1 MSITRGLRILFVGLF
16 SALILLSLSP
26 VGAASANISKSY
38 KSSDQI
44 PNGSLVS
51 LDNQKTDYVIQS
63 NTKNG
68 SKLLGV
74 AVAADDSLLAVNP
87 TDGSVQ
93 VATSGTAVALVSDL
107 NGSIKVGDQ
116 IGVSPFDG
124 IGMKISGGGRVL
136 GLAQTELNSSSTGAQ
151 KQTVKDASGKDITI
165 YVGLVRVTLGAGS
178 STASGT
184 NSESQQLNPFQKIA
198 KNLTGHT
205 VSTWRVVLSLIII
218 IVAIISLI
226 TLTYAAIF
234 GSIISVGR
242 NPLGAHNVFKT
253 LWLVLGM
260 AILIA
265 IVGGAAVFFLMK

>member
-1 MSITRGLRILFVGLF
+1 MGITRGLRVLFLGLF
-16 SALILLSLSP
+16 TALLLLSLSP

-38 KSSDQI
+38 SSNENI

-51 LDNQKTDYVIQS
+51 LDPKQTDYVIAS
-63 NTKNG
+63 NTLNA

-74 AVAADDSLLAVNP
+74 AVAPNDSLLAVNAGS
-87 TDGSVQ
+87 GSVQ
-93 VATSGTAVALVSDL
+93 VATQGTAAALVSDM
-107 NGSIKVGDQ
+107 NGAIKVGDQ

-124 IGMKISGGGRVL
+124 VGMKLTGGGRVL
-136 GLAQTELNSSSTGAQ
+136 GLAQSNFSSETSGAV
-151 KQTVKDASGKDITI
+151 KQTVKDSSGKQIDI
-165 YVGLVRVTLGAGS
+165 YVGLVKVTLGSGS
-178 STASGT
+178 STANGATTDSS
-184 NSESQQLNPFQKIA
+184 NLNPLQKLA
-198 KNLTGHT
+198 KNVVGHT

-218 IVAIISLI
+218 IVALVSLI

-253 LWLVLGM
+253 LWAVLAM

-265 IVGGAAVFFLMK
+265 IVGGAAVYFLMK

>member
-1 MSITRGLRILFVGLF
+1 MSITRGLRVLFAGLF
-16 SALILLSLSP
+16 TALFLFSLSP

-51 LDNQKTDYVIQS
+51 LNNQKTDYVIQS

-74 AVAADDSLLAVNP
+74 AVAADESLLAVNP

-124 IGMKISGGGRVL
+124 IGMKISGG
-136 GLAQTELNSSSTGAQ
+136 
-151 KQTVKDASGKDITI
+151 
-165 YVGLVRVTLGAGS
+165 
-178 STASGT
+178 
-184 NSESQQLNPFQKIA
+184 
-198 KNLTGHT
+198 
-205 VSTWRVVLSLIII
+205 
-218 IVAIISLI
+218 
-226 TLTYAAIF
+226 
-234 GSIISVGR
+234 
-242 NPLGAHNVFKT
+242 
-253 LWLVLGM
+253 
-260 AILIA
+260 
-265 IVGGAAVFFLMK
+265 

>member
-1 MSITRGLRILFVGLF
+1 MSITRGLRVLFAGLF
-16 SALILLSLSP
+16 TALFLFSLSP

-74 AVAADDSLLAVNP
+74 AVAADESLLAVNP

>member
-1 MSITRGLRILFVGLF
+1 M
-16 SALILLSLSP
+16 
-26 VGAASANISKSY
+26 
-38 KSSDQI
+38 
-44 PNGSLVS
+44 
-51 LDNQKTDYVIQS
+51 
-63 NTKNG
+63 
-68 SKLLGV
+68 
-74 AVAADDSLLAVNP
+74 
-87 TDGSVQ
+87 
-93 VATSGTAVALVSDL
+93 
-107 NGSIKVGDQ
+107 
-116 IGVSPFDG
+116 
-124 IGMKISGGGRVL
+124 

>member
-1 MSITRGLRILFVGLF
+1 MGITRSLRVLLVGLF
-16 SALILLSLSP
+16 SALLLLSLSP
-26 VGAASANISKSY
+26 VGASSANISKSY
-38 KSSDQI
+38 KSNDQI
-44 PNGSLVS
+44 QNGSLVS
-51 LDNQKTDYVIQS
+51 LDNQQTDYVVQS

-68 SKLLGV
+68 TKLLGV
-74 AVAADDSLLAVNP
+74 AVAANDSLLAVNP

-93 VATSGTAVALVSDL
+93 VATSGTATALVSDL
-107 NGSIKVGDQ
+107 NGPVKVGDQ

-124 IGMKISGGGRVL
+124 IGMKIVGTGRIL
-136 GLAQTELNSSSTGAQ
+136 GLAQTELNENTTGTQ
-151 KQTVKDASGKDITI
+151 KQTVKDSSGKDTTI

-178 STASGT
+178 TTASG
-184 NSESQQLNPFQKIA
+184 NNNDSQQLNPFQKIA
-198 KNLTGHT
+198 KNLVGHT

-218 IVAIISLI
+218 VVALISLI

-253 LWLVLGM
+253 LWAVLGM

-265 IVGGAAVFFLMK
+265 IVGGAAVIFLMK